1 MALKKSMVMEMI
13 LKTNESCDNETVI
26 IMKDIKKNY
35 IKNKKEIN
43 ILNNLNIKFKKGKF
57 YAIMGHS
64 GSGKSTLINIIG
76 LLDSFDDGKYII
88 NGNNVNN
95 LSETN
100 KADIKRKCIGFIFQE
115 FLLDPYLKAYENV
128 MLPLYSNSKLN
139 NKERKLLS
147 LELLKKMELEDRTE
161 HFPKELSGGEMQR
174 VAIARSLANNPDII
188 LADEPTG
195 NLDIQNEKKV
205 FNILKKL
212 SQNGKCIIVV
222 SHSNEVINYADH
234 IYILK
239 DGNLREQK
247 YEI

>member
-1 MALKKSMVMEMI
+1 MEML
-13 LKTNESCDNETVI
+13 LKDSESCDNETII
-26 IMKDIKKNY
+26 IMNNIKKNY

-64 GSGKSTLINIIG
+64 GSGKSTLVNIIG
-76 LLDSFDDGKYII
+76 LLDSFDDGKYTI

-128 MLPLYSNSKLN
+128 MLPLYSNSKIN
-139 NKERKLLS
+139 NKKRKMLA
-147 LELLKKMELEDRTE
+147 LELLKQMELEDRAE

-205 FNILKKL
+205 FDILKKL
-212 SQNGKCIIVV
+212 SQNGKCIVVV

-239 DGNLREQK
+239 DGNLEEQK